1 MQPISASFRDPSGFV
16 FRDQGTVQRAVHES
30 YRSNY
35 ELLMSSGLY
44 EKLIGKGWLVSHE
57 ETSVPE
63 GLGEGIFVVLKPEQV
78 PMISYPYEWCFSQL
92 KDAAQLTLAV
102 QELALMHGMTLKDA
116 NAYNMQF
123 LRGQPVL
130 IDTLSFEKREEGE
143 PWVAYRQFCQHALAP
158 LAVMARTH
166 VSLGRLSRE
175 FLDGIPLEVAAKIL
189 PWGTRFNLGLFTHI
203 HLHARQQ
210 RRHGMQP
217 ESRAAKPK
225 ISELGMRGI
234 IDSLRSTVRK
244 LEYRP
249 DNTEWGDYYEN
260 TNYTDDAFAAKSRL
274 VSTMIKAVAP
284 DLVWDVGANE
294 GVFSRLAVEQGIET
308 VSFDIDP
315 AAVEKNYRHMKAKK
329 ETTLLPL
336 VLDVTNPSPGLGW
349 AGEERSTIESRGP
362 ADLVMAL
369 ALVHHLAISN
379 NVPLSMLADYFA
391 KLGRNLMVEFV
402 PKSDSQVVHL
412 LRSRQDIFPDYHLAG
427 FEAAFAAKFELIEK
441 VAVTGSDR
449 TILRFKTR
457 S

>member
-1 MQPISASFRDPSGFV
+1 MVR
-16 FRDQGTVQRAVHES
+16 RAVHKS
-30 YRSNY
+30 YRANY
-35 ELLMSSGLY
+35 ELLKDSGLY
-44 EKLIGKGWLVSHE
+44 KKLVGKGWLVAHE
-57 ETSVPE
+57 EIPVPE
-63 GLGEGIFVVLKPEQV
+63 GLGDDIITVLEPEQV

-92 KDAAQLTLAV
+92 KDAARLTLAV
-102 QELALMHGMTLKDA
+102 QELALAHGMTLKDA
-116 NAYNMQF
+116 NAYNIQF
-123 LRGQPVL
+123 LRGRPVL
-130 IDTLSFEKREEGE
+130 IDTLSFEKREDGE
-143 PWVAYRQFCQHALAP
+143 PWVAYRQFCQHFLAP

-166 VSLGRLSRE
+166 VSLGLLSRE
-175 FLDGIPLEVAAKIL
+175 FLDGIPLEVAAKML
-189 PWGTRFNLGLFTHI
+189 PWGSRFNLGLFTHI

-210 RRHGMQP
+210 QRHGMQP
-217 ESRAAKPK
+217 KSSAAKPK

-234 IDSLRSTVRK
+234 LDSLRTTVQK

-249 DNTEWGDYYEN
+249 GGTEWGDYYEN
-260 TNYTDDAFAAKSRL
+260 TNYSDDAFEAKSRL
-274 VSTMIKAVAP
+274 VSGMIKSVGP
-284 DLVWDVGANE
+284 KVVWDVGANE

-362 ADLVMAL
+362 GDLVLAL

-391 KLGRNLMVEFV
+391 KLGRSLIVEFV

-412 LRSRQDIFPDYHLAG
+412 LRSRQDIFPNYHLDG
-427 FEAAFAAKFELIEK
+427 FKDAFAAKFELIEEVV
-441 VAVTGSDR
+441 VAGSDR
-449 TILRFKTR
+449 TMLRFKTR
-457 S
+457 P